1 MRQLPEGVEASFHIY
16 CTSDK
21 EGIDIVVSLKGLKAL
36 PDEDVDTNGI
46 LKTLP
51 EGIADD
57 WRVMTRD
64 EITEYKANEKDEEY

>member
-1 MRQLPEGVEASFHIY
+1 MRQLPEGVEMSYDIY

-21 EGIDIVVSLKGLKAL
+21 EDIDIVVSLKGLKVM
-36 PDEDVDTNGI
+36 PDGDVDTKDI

-51 EGIADD
+51 EGISDD
-57 WRVMTRD
+57 WRVMSRA